1 MTDRPLPVTRIPQGY
16 PDFISSIKERI
27 HAAQIRAAL
36 SVNRELVLLY
46 WQIGK
51 EILLRQESEGWG
63 AKVIE
68 QISRDLSSEF
78 PEMKGFSTRNLKYMR
93 KFAEAWSNE
102 QFVQQLAAQI
112 PWFHNC
118 VILDQISD
126 PDEQEW
132 YIRQTIT
139 NGWSR
144 SILVHQM
151 ESDLYNRQGKTIS
164 NLRERLPAPQG
175 ELAQQI
181 IKDPYNFDFLSLGKE
196 HAEHDLHQ
204 GLLHHLRDFLIE
216 LGIGFAFVG
225 SQYHLEVGSEDFYID
240 LLFYHL
246 KLHCYVVIELKVV
259 DFAPEFAGKLNF
271 YLSAVDDLLRDEKVD
286 QPSIGILICKTRNR
300 VIAEYSLRDMKKP
313 IGISTYS
320 LKKALPARLKGNLPT
335 VEELE
340 EELVRLGDAE
350 SRNKGGKSE

>member
-1 MTDRPLPVTRIPQGY
+1 VTDRPLPATRIPQGY

-27 HAAQIRAAL
+27 HSAQIRAAL

-51 EILLRQESEGWG
+51 EILQRQESEGWG

-78 PEMKGFSTRNLKYMR
+78 PEMKGFSSRNLKYMR

-132 YIRQTIT
+132 YIRETIA

-151 ESDLYNRQGKTIS
+151 ESDLYNRQGKPVS
-164 NLRERLPAPQG
+164 NLLERLPAPQG

-196 HAEHDLHQ
+196 HTEHDLHQ
-204 GLLHHLRDFLIE
+204 GLIQHLRDFLIE
-216 LGIGFAFVG
+216 LGMGFAFVG
-225 SQYHLEVGSEDFYID
+225 SEYHLEVGGEDYYID

-259 DFAPEFAGKLNF
+259 DFTPEFAGKLNF
-271 YLSAVDDLLRDEKVD
+271 YLSAVDDLLRDVKVD
-286 QPSIGILICKTRNR
+286 QPSIGILLCKTRNR
-300 VIAEYSLRDMKKP
+300 VIAEYALRDMKKP
-313 IGISTYS
+313 IGISTYT
-320 LKKALPARLKGNLPT
+320 LKKALPARMKGKLPT

-340 EELVRLGDAE
+340 EELVRLD
-350 SRNKGGKSE
+350 KTTGGKD

>member
-1 MTDRPLPVTRIPQGY
+1 VTDRSLPATRIPQGY

-27 HAAQIRAAL
+27 RSAQIRAAL

-51 EILLRQESEGWG
+51 EILQRQESDGWG
-63 AKVIE
+63 TKVIE

-78 PEMKGFSTRNLKYMR
+78 PEMKGFSSRNLKYMR
-93 KFAEAWSNE
+93 RFAEIWSNE

-118 VILDQISD
+118 VILDQVSD

-132 YIRQTIT
+132 YIRETIA

-151 ESDLYNRQGKTIS
+151 ESDLYNRQGKTVS

-196 HAEHDLHQ
+196 HTEHDLHQ

-216 LGIGFAFVG
+216 LGMGFAFVG
-225 SQYHLEVGSEDFYID
+225 SEYHLEVGGEDFYID

-259 DFAPEFAGKLNF
+259 DFTPEFAGKLNF
-271 YLSAVDDLLRDEKVD
+271 YLSAVDDLLRDVKVD
-286 QPSIGILICKTRNR
+286 QPSIGILLCKTRNH
-300 VIAEYSLRDMKKP
+300 VIAEYALRDMKKP
-313 IGISTYS
+313 IGISTYT
-320 LKKALPARLKGNLPT
+320 LKKALPARMKGKLPT

-340 EELVRLGDAE
+340 EELVRLD
-350 SRNKGGKSE
+350 KTTGGKD